1 MERLLR
7 YCACAIWGLTQ
18 TARRRM
24 TGNKDYAMAVAL
36 SMEEANMPPKF
47 RYTREEIIHAALAL
61 AREGGMEAVTAK
73 RVGARLHASVKLVF
87 GQFTGMEEVRQ
98 EVREAAFRLWQDA
111 MREAVRAGDEPL
123 YMASGMAYIRFAR
136 EERELFRL
144 LFMRDRFGE
153 AFDDRA
159 NVRPLLE
166 ELQRAAGLSEDEAC
180 RVHTEMWMFVHGMAT
195 AVATSYLP
203 WDDQLIRCFL
213 TDAYLGLRA
222 RFARDGR
229 QQPGTAADRA

>member
-1 MERLLR
+1 
-7 YCACAIWGLTQ
+7 
-18 TARRRM
+18 
-24 TGNKDYAMAVAL
+24 
-36 SMEEANMPPKF
+36 MPPKF
-47 RYTREEIIHAALAL
+47 RYTREKIIHAALAL

-87 GQFTGMEEVRQ
+87 GQFTGMKEVRQ
-98 EVREAAFRLWQDA
+98 EV
-111 MREAVRAGDEPL
+111 REAVRAGDEPL

-144 LFMRDRFGE
+144 LFMRDRSGE

-166 ELQRAAGLSEDEAC
+166 ELQRAAGLSEKEAC
-180 RVHTEMWMFVHGMAT
+180 RVRTEMWMFVHGMAT